1 MQQQV
6 AQMKAQN
13 EVLSESI
20 FQAKINCLPQ
30 NQQLAVRT
38 CFRAA
43 QRRFLRG
50 MTYDDNWIVE
60 CVMMQMR
67 SPKLYEDLRRENIF
81 VLPGRSS
88 LQKYRQWFKDGFGL
102 NPNIFSA
109 LKEKTKGMDT
119 FSRH

>member
-1 MQQQV
+1 
-6 AQMKAQN
+6 
-13 EVLSESI
+13 
-20 FQAKINCLPQ
+20 
-30 NQQLAVRT
+30 
-38 CFRAA
+38 
-43 QRRFLRG
+43 

-119 FSRH
+119 FSHHEGLLIDEIKLSEHNNVKSARKYILSS